1 MQRPS
6 LWMMIVVLL
15 LGLLFLREPR
25 LQRSEEYFLRWI
37 LKNSQS
43 SGPAAPLTV
52 VEIGRDPGLRLNA
65 AAADPTEKFLHGP
78 GTSISALEYALFL
91 QAALEFKPTVI
102 AFEPILKFRAREK
115 DQEQVF
121 IDQAMR
127 VPKLLLAAELTTT
140 PDPDAP
146 VPEIPGFTKV
156 TGRRGDIPEFSG
168 IGQQPDEDLRFI
180 STLGFINLPADLAD
194 DTDLPASKKRAI
206 IHVPLLFQYRG
217 EVIPSFAL
225 QAALLWLRVPLT
237 EVKID
242 IGSFIELPNGKRIP
256 IRSDGTAFV
265 NPSMTRRAHHMSL
278 NELLL
283 AAQQHDSGAATTA
296 RLAQLKDQILLA
308 RTPDNSL
315 GPRDVFAATI
325 ASIQTNSFVRRIHWI
340 FECIVL
346 LLVAGFSGTARKFS
360 RIDLVL
366 GAFAFSAAY
375 CLLAIT
381 IISHWNLWL
390 PGVLPL
396 GAVWLLAIFCLFSP
410 RSKNDPDLPSVAPPP
425 PSL

>member
-37 LKNSQS
+37 LKNSQPM
-43 SGPAAPLTV
+43 GPDASLTV
-52 VEIGRDPGLRLNA
+52 VEIGHDRTLPSGGPN
-65 AAADPTEKFLHGP
+65 DPTERFLHGP

-91 QAALEFKPTVI
+91 QGALEFKPTVI

-127 VPKLLLAAELTTT
+127 VPKLLLAAELTAA

-146 VPEIPGFTKV
+146 VPEIQGFTKV

-180 STLGFINLPADLAD
+180 SALGFINLPDEIE
-194 DTDLPASKKRAI
+194 TD
-206 IHVPLLFQYRG
+206 IHLPLLFQYRG

-225 QAALLWLRVPLT
+225 QAALLWMRIPLT
-237 EVKID
+237 DVKID
-242 IGSFIELPNGKRIP
+242 IGSFIEFPNGKRIP
-256 IRSDGTAFV
+256 IRADGTAFV
-265 NPSMTRRAHHMSL
+265 SPSMTRRAHHMSL

-283 AAQQHDSGAATTA
+283 AAQQHDSGAATTGRVA
-296 RLAQLKDQILLA
+296 KLKDEILLV
-308 RTPDNSL
+308 RTPDNPL

-325 ASIQTNSFVRRIHWI
+325 ASIQTNSFVRRIHWA
-340 FECIVL
+340 FDCVAL
-346 LLVAGFSGTARKFS
+346 LLVAGLSGTARKFS
-360 RIDLVL
+360 RVDLILV
-366 GAFAFSAAY
+366 AFAVSAAY
-375 CLLAIT
+375 CLLAIA
-381 IISHWNLWL
+381 IISRWNLWL

-410 RSKNDPDLPSVAPPP
+410 RSKNDPDLPAVAPPP

>member
-1 MQRPS
+1 
-6 LWMMIVVLL
+6 MMIVVLL
-15 LGLLFLREPR
+15 AGILFLREPR
-25 LQRSEEYFLRWI
+25 LQKSEEFFLRWV
-37 LKNSQS
+37 LKYSQP
-43 SGPAAPLTV
+43 SGPAAALAV
-52 VEIGRDPGLRLNA
+52 VEIGRDPVMPLNSR
-65 AAADPTEKFLHGP
+65 AADPTEKFLHGP
-78 GTSISALEYALFL
+78 GNAISALEYALFL

-102 AFEPILKFRAREK
+102 AFEPILKFREREK

-127 VPKLLLAAELTTT
+127 VPKLLLAAELTAT

-168 IGQQPDEDLRFI
+168 IGRQPDEDLRFI
-180 STLGFINLPADLAD
+180 STLGFINLPDEITD
-194 DTDLPASKKRAI
+194 D

-217 EVIPSFAL
+217 EVIPAFAL
-225 QAALLWLRVPLT
+225 QATLLWLRIPLS

-242 IGSFIELPNGKRIP
+242 IGSFIQLPNGKKIP
-256 IRSDGTAFV
+256 IRSDGTALI
-265 NPSMTRRAHHMSL
+265 NPAIMRRARNLSL

-283 AAQQHDSGAATTA
+283 AAQQHDKGGATSS
-296 RLAQLKDQILLA
+296 RLEQTKDQIILA
-308 RTPDNSL
+308 RTPANPL

-325 ASIQTNSFVRRIHWI
+325 ASIQTDSFVRRVPWAFDCTIL
-340 FECIVL
+340 V
-346 LLVAGFSGTARKFS
+346 LVAGLSGTVRRFS

-366 GAFAFSAAY
+366 VAFALSAAY
-375 CLLAIT
+375 CLLAIAL
-381 IISHWNLWL
+381 ISRWSIWL

-396 GAVWLLAIFCLFSP
+396 GAIWLLAAFCLFAP
-410 RSKNDPDLPSVAPPP
+410 RSKHDPDLPAVAPPP

>member
-1 MQRPS
+1 
-6 LWMMIVVLL
+6 MIVVLL
-15 LGLLFLREPR
+15 AGLLFLREPR
-25 LQRSEEYFLRWI
+25 LQKSEEFFLRWI
-37 LKNSQS
+37 LKNSQA
-43 SGPAAPLTV
+43 SGPLAPLMV
-52 VEIGRDPGLRLNA
+52 VDIGRDQAMRSSSA
-65 AAADPTEKFLHGP
+65 ATDPTEKFLHGP
-78 GTSISALEYALFL
+78 GTAISALEYALFL
-91 QAALEFKPTVI
+91 QAALELKPTVV
-102 AFEPILKFRAREK
+102 AFEPILRFREREK

-121 IDQAMR
+121 LDQAMR
-127 VPKLLLAAELTTT
+127 VPKLLLAAELTAT

-168 IGQQPDEDLRFI
+168 IGPQPDEDLRFI
-180 STLGFINLPADLAD
+180 STLGFINLPDEITD
-194 DTDLPASKKRAI
+194 D

-242 IGSFIELPNGKRIP
+242 IGSFIELPNGAKIP
-256 IRSDGTAFV
+256 IRSDGTAII
-265 NPSMTRRAHHMSL
+265 NPNTTRRARHLSL

-283 AAQQHDSGAATTA
+283 AAQQHGKGGTTTP
-296 RLAQLKDQILLA
+296 QGKDPIILA
-308 RTPDNSL
+308 RTPANPL
-315 GPRDVFAATI
+315 APRDVFAATI
-325 ASIQTNSFVRRIHWI
+325 ASIQTNFFVRRVPWMFDYVILI
-340 FECIVL
+340 
-346 LLVAGFSGTARKFS
+346 LVAGLGGTIRRFS

-366 GAFAFSAAY
+366 VAFAVSAAY

-381 IISHWNLWL
+381 MVSRWSIWL

-396 GAVWLLAIFCLFSP
+396 GAVWLLAAFCLFSP
-410 RSKNDPDLPSVAPPP
+410 RSKDDPDLPAVAPPP

>member
-1 MQRPS
+1 
-6 LWMMIVVLL
+6 MIVVLL

-25 LQRSEEYFLRWI
+25 LQRSEEYFLRWV
-37 LKNSQS
+37 LKNSQPM
-43 SGPAAPLTV
+43 GPDASLTV
-52 VEIGRDPGLRLNA
+52 IEIGHDRALRSNRSA
-65 AAADPTEKFLHGP
+65 TDPTEKFLHGP
-78 GTSISALEYALFL
+78 GISISALEYALFL

-127 VPKLLLAAELTTT
+127 VPKLLLAAELIAA

-168 IGQQPDEDLRFI
+168 IGQQPDEDLRLI
-180 STLGFINLPADLAD
+180 STLGFINLPDETEAD
-194 DTDLPASKKRAI
+194 
-206 IHVPLLFQYRG
+206 IHLPLLFQYRG
-217 EVIPSFAL
+217 EVIPSFPL
-225 QAALLWLRVPLT
+225 QAALTWMRIALT

-283 AAQQHDSGAATTA
+283 AAQQHDSGAATTR
-296 RLAQLKDQILLA
+296 RLAQLKDEILLV
-308 RTPDNSL
+308 RTPDNPL
-315 GPRDVFAATI
+315 GSRDVFSATI
-325 ASIQTNSFVRRIHWI
+325 ASIQTNSFVRRIHWA
-340 FECIVL
+340 FDCVVL
-346 LLVAGFSGTARKFS
+346 LLVAGLSGTARKFS
-360 RIDLVL
+360 RVDLVL
-366 GAFAFSAAY
+366 VAFAVSAAY
-375 CLLAIT
+375 CLLAIA
-381 IISHWNLWL
+381 IISRWSLWL

-410 RSKNDPDLPSVAPPP
+410 RRKSDPDLPAVAPPP

>member
-15 LGLLFLREPR
+15 LGLLFLREAR
-25 LQRSEEYFLRWI
+25 LQRSEEIFLRWI
-37 LKNSQS
+37 LRNSQP
-43 SGPAAPLTV
+43 GGLTAPLTII
-52 VEIGRDPGLRLNA
+52 EIGHDAGLPLSGA
-65 AAADPTEKFLHGP
+65 APDPTEKFLHGP

-127 VPKLLLAAELTTT
+127 VPKLLLAAELTAT

-168 IGQQPDEDLRFI
+168 IGKQPDEDLRFI
-180 STLGFINLPADLAD
+180 SVLGFINLPDEIEGD
-194 DTDLPASKKRAI
+194 
-206 IHVPLLFQYRG
+206 IHLPLLFQYRG

-242 IGSFIELPNGKRIP
+242 ISSSIELPNGKRIP
-256 IRSDGTAFV
+256 IRSDGTALV
-265 NPSMTRRAHHMSL
+265 NPSAIRRANHMSL

-283 AAQQHDSGAATTA
+283 AAQQRDNGAATSA
-296 RLAQLKDQILLA
+296 RLGQLKDQILLA
-308 RTPDNSL
+308 RTPANPL

-325 ASIQTNSFVRRIHWI
+325 ASIQTNSFVRRIHWT
-340 FECIVL
+340 FDCVVL
-346 LLVAGFSGTARKFS
+346 LLVAGLSGTARKFS
-360 RIDLVL
+360 RVDLVL
-366 GAFAFSAAY
+366 VAFAFSAAY

-381 IISHWNLWL
+381 IVSRWNLWL
-390 PGVLPL
+390 PGILPL
-396 GAVWLLAIFCLFSP
+396 SAVWLLALFCLFAP
-410 RSKNDPDLPSVAPPP
+410 RSKEDPDLPAVAPPP

>member
-102 AFEPILKFRAREK
+102 AFEPILTFRAREK

-127 VPKLLLAAELTTT
+127 VPKLLVAAELTAT

-180 STLGFINLPADLAD
+180 SALGFINLPDEIEAD
-194 DTDLPASKKRAI
+194 

-225 QAALLWLRVPLT
+225 QAALLWMRIPLSN
-237 EVKID
+237 VKID
-242 IGSFIELPNGKRIP
+242 IGLFIELPNGKRIP

-308 RTPDNSL
+308 RAPDNPL

-325 ASIQTNSFVRRIHWI
+325 ASIQANSFVRRIHWI
-340 FECIVL
+340 FECMVL

-366 GAFAFSAAY
+366 VAFAFSAAY

-381 IISHWNLWL
+381 IISRWNLWL

>member
-6 LWMMIVVLL
+6 LWIAIVVLL

-25 LQRSEEYFLRWI
+25 LQRSDEYFLRWI
-37 LKNSQS
+37 LKNSRS
-43 SGPAAPLTV
+43 NGPAAPLTV
-52 VEIGRDPGLRLNA
+52 VEIGRDPVLPSKARA
-65 AAADPTEKFLHGP
+65 TDPTEKFLHGP

-102 AFEPILKFRAREK
+102 AFEPILKFRAHEK

-127 VPKLLLAAELTTT
+127 VPKLLLAAELTAT

-180 STLGFINLPADLAD
+180 SALGFINLPDEIEAD
-194 DTDLPASKKRAI
+194 

-225 QAALLWLRVPLT
+225 QAALLWMRIPLSN
-237 EVKID
+237 VKID

-308 RTPDNSL
+308 RTPDNPF

-340 FECIVL
+340 FECVVL

-366 GAFAFSAAY
+366 VAFAFSAGY

>member
-1 MQRPS
+1 
-6 LWMMIVVLL
+6 MMIVVLL

-52 VEIGRDPGLRLNA
+52 VEIGRDPALPLNTGA
-65 AAADPTEKFLHGP
+65 TDPTEKFLHGP

-102 AFEPILKFRAREK
+102 AFEPILKFRAHEK

-127 VPKLLLAAELTTT
+127 VPKLLRAAELTAT

-168 IGQQPDEDLRFI
+168 IGRQPDEDLRFI
-180 STLGFINLPADLAD
+180 SALGFINLPDEIEAD
-194 DTDLPASKKRAI
+194 

-225 QAALLWLRVPLT
+225 QAALLWMRVPLGD
-237 EVKID
+237 VKID

-256 IRSDGTAFV
+256 IRSDGSAFL
-265 NPSMTRRAHHMSL
+265 NPSMTRRANHMSL

-315 GPRDVFAATI
+315 VPREVFAATI

-340 FECIVL
+340 FECVVL
-346 LLVAGFSGTARKFS
+346 LLVAGFSGTVRKFS

-366 GAFAFSAAY
+366 VAFAFSAAY

-381 IISHWNLWL
+381 IVSRWNLWL

>member
-1 MQRPS
+1 
-6 LWMMIVVLL
+6 MMIVVLL

-37 LKNSQS
+37 LKNSRS

-52 VEIGRDPGLRLNA
+52 VEIGRDPASRLKA
-65 AAADPTEKFLHGP
+65 RATEKFLHGP

-102 AFEPILKFRAREK
+102 AFEPILKFRARQK
-115 DQEQVF
+115 DQEQVLT
-121 IDQAMR
+121 DQAMR
-127 VPKLLLAAELTTT
+127 VPKLLLAAELTAT

-180 STLGFINLPADLAD
+180 SALGFTNLPDEIEAD
-194 DTDLPASKKRAI
+194 

-225 QAALLWLRVPLT
+225 QAALLWMRIPLSN
-237 EVKID
+237 VKIE

-296 RLAQLKDQILLA
+296 QLAQLKDQILLA
-308 RTPDNSL
+308 RTPNNPL

-340 FECIVL
+340 FECVIL

-360 RIDLVL
+360 RLDLVL
-366 GAFAFSAAY
+366 VAFAISAAY

-381 IISHWNLWL
+381 IVSRWNLWL

-410 RSKNDPDLPSVAPPP
+410 RSKDDPDLPSVAPPP